1 MYSWIIRRVVGFLYG
16 QVSQGK
22 LRLALLGL
30 AGEARFVFPG
40 NSSFGGELRGKPA
53 IEAWM
58 RRFASL
64 HPQFT
69 VHDAAVA
76 GPPWDMR
83 VFMRFSD
90 RMVAP
95 NGYVYENTGMEYLVI
110 KGGLIREIH
119 VHLDTEKVTVFD
131 AQLGTAGPVPELDPA
146 RAGSLQV

>member
-1 MYSWIIRRVVGFLYG
+1 MYSWTIKRVVAFLYG

-22 LRLALLGL
+22 LRLALLGM
-30 AGEARFVFPG
+30 AGDARFVFPG

-58 RRFASL
+58 RRFAAL

-83 VFMRFSD
+83 VFICFTD
-90 RMVAP
+90 RMVAA

-110 KGGLIREIH
+110 KRGLIREIH
-119 VHLDTEKVTVFD
+119 VHLDTEKVAAFD
-131 AQLGTAGPVPELDPA
+131 VELGTAGTVPVADPA
-146 RAGSLQV
+146 RGGSLHA

>member
-1 MYSWIIRRVVGFLYG
+1 MYSWVIRRVLGFLYG

-40 NSSFGGELRGKPA
+40 TSSFGGELHGKPA

-58 RRFASL
+58 RRFAAL

-69 VHDAAVA
+69 VLDAAVA

-90 RMVAP
+90 RMVAA

-110 KGGLIREIH
+110 RRGLIREIH
-119 VHLDTEKVTVFD
+119 VHLDTEKVAAFD
-131 AQLGTAGPVPELDPA
+131 AQLGNHGPVPTAD
-146 RAGSLQV
+146 QVGAVQH